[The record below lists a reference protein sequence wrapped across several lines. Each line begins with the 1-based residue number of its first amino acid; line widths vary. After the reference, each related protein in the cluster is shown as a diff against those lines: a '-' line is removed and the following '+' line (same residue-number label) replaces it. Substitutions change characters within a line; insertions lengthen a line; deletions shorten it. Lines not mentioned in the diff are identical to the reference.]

1 MLGHQALSPAGDT
14 QPSAHAFSRHRG
26 NVHRML
32 QVFCALLRSNAD
44 QGFDAFRLRNL
55 SGKRPPTKANKGLRL
70 TIAREAVRH

>member
-14 QPSAHAFSRHRG
+14 QPSARAFSRHRG
-26 NVHRML
+26 NVYRMFKM
-32 QVFCALLRSNAD
+32 FCALLRSNAD

-55 SGKRPPTKANKGLRL
+55 SGKRPPAKANKGLRL

>member
-1 MLGHQALSPAGDT
+1 MLDHQALSPAGDT
-14 QPSAHAFSRHRG
+14 QPSVRAFSRHRG

-44 QGFDAFRLRNL
+44 QGFDAFRLLNL
-55 SGKRPPTKANKGLRL
+55 SGKHPPARANKGLRL